1 MDSLLKKNTIPA
13 RRLKKNLTGYWK
25 IDRQKYPY
33 KKDVVRRLIDKEIP
47 IRKM

>member
-1 MDSLLKKNTIPA
+1 MDSLLEKKYDTSRKID
-13 RRLKKNLTGYWK
+13 KILTGYWK

-33 KKDVVRRLIDKEIP
+33 KKDVVERLIDKEIP